1 MRVLEEERFAR
12 ARCALEGL
20 SVGDAFGEQYFMSWN
35 MIRSVLRSED
45 RPGPPYD
52 FTDDEFMARL
62 IHKRRLPEPDV
73 WPFTDDTQMALSVV
87 ENLRRFGEIR
97 QDELAHSVSMNYD
110 NGRAYGAGMHSLL
123 PRLAHE
129 PWQKAATSLFDGQ
142 GSFGN
147 GAAMRVAPIGAY
159 FADDLGAVAE
169 NARRSAEVTHAHP
182 EAICGAIAVGVAAAC
197 AWRLRGSSSIDGR
210 AYINEILAFVP
221 ESEVR
226 DGIKFA
232 RGMLEDSTLQEA
244 VGVLGNGEQVSA
256 QDTVPF
262 CLWCAAQH
270 LNRFDEALWLTVSG
284 LGDRDTTCAIVGGIV
299 VMCAGAGSIP
309 ELWRESREPLP
320 TWPFSAE

>member
-1 MRVLEEERFAR
+1 MRVLDEERFAR

-20 SVGDAFGEQYFMSWN
+20 SVGDAFGEQYFMSWD

-62 IHKRRLPEPDV
+62 IHKRRLPEPDR
-73 WPFTDDTQMALSVV
+73 WRFTDDTQMTLSIV
-87 ENLRRFGEIR
+87 ENLRLFGQIN
-97 QDELAHSVSMNYD
+97 QGELAHSFALRYD
-110 NGRAYGAGMHSLL
+110 NTRGYGAGMHSLL

-129 PWQKAATSLFDGQ
+129 SWQQAAPSLFEGQ

-147 GAAMRVAPIGAY
+147 GAAMRAAPIGAY
-159 FADDLGAVAE
+159 FADDLEAVVE

-182 EAICGAIAVGVAAAC
+182 EAIYGTIAVAVAAAC
-197 AWRLRGSSSIDGR
+197 AWRRRDESSIDGR
-210 AYINEILAFVP
+210 RYFNDILQFLP

-232 RGMLEDSTLQEA
+232 RGMLEDSTLEEA

-270 LNRFDEALWLTVSG
+270 LDNYEEAIWLTVSG

-299 VMCAGAGSIP
+299 AAGTSAESIP
-309 ELWRESREPLP
+309 EMWRESREDLP
-320 TWPFSAE
+320 SWPFEE

>member
-1 MRVLEEERFAR
+1 MRVLDEERFAR
-12 ARCALEGL
+12 ARHSLEGL
-20 SVGDAFGEQYFMSWN
+20 SVGDAFGEQYFMSWD

-62 IHKRRLPEPDV
+62 IQKRRLPEPDR
-73 WPFTDDTQMALSVV
+73 WRFTDDTQMALSVV
-87 ENLRRFGEIR
+87 ENLRRFGEIE
-97 QDELAHSVSMNYD
+97 QDELAHSFSLHYD
-110 NGRAYGAGMHSLL
+110 NTRAYGAGMHSLL
-123 PRLAHE
+123 PRLAIE
-129 PWQKAATSLFDGQ
+129 PWREAAQNLFDGQ

-147 GAAMRVAPIGAY
+147 GAAMRAAPIGAY
-159 FADDLGAVAE
+159 FADDLDAVAE
-169 NARRSAEVTHAHP
+169 NARRSAEITHAHP
-182 EAICGAIAVGVAAAC
+182 EAVYGAVAVAVATAC
-197 AWRLRGSSSIDGR
+197 AWHRRDETSTDGR
-210 AYINEILAFVP
+210 RYMNDILQFVP

-262 CLWCAAQH
+262 CLWCAAQNLH
-270 LNRFDEALWLTVSG
+270 HFEEAIWLTVSG

-299 VMCAGAGSIP
+299 AASTGTQNIP
-309 ELWRESREPLP
+309 EVWHEAREDLP
-320 TWPFSAE
+320 SWPFEEE